1 MAKFTKEN
9 ARDFAELILKESVD
23 IETIENPD
31 DFMVNLVSKR
41 IEEVGTNKFNFGLNK
56 GASKIEKEIKN
67 TFAIDDDLK
76 GNDLI
81 EAIAKLSLSADEVE
95 KLKKSTKEETEKKL
109 KEEFNTTLQERISK
123 IQKAKEEETND
134 YKIKYEQLAQRLERE
149 ESEKKI
155 LNLLAS
161 DLSSDDWNWGESND
175 VKSYRM
181 NLVKESLSKLKTKE
195 TPTGVIVLDENGELK
210 QDNLGN
216 LVRFEDEKNRILE
229 FTLGRR
235 KGSSTPSFN
244 ATGSQLS
251 IEALKEKLDTLPK
264 GSEEYKKVSK
274 IYTEKLFNT

>member
-23 IETIENPD
+23 VETIENPD

-134 YKIKYEQLAQRLERE
+134 YKIKFEQLTQRLERE
-149 ESEKKI
+149 ETEKKI

-181 NLVKESLSKLKTKE
+181 NLVKESLSKLKTKD